1 MSPGDINKPGDG
13 HGENSEL
20 PREPEVLF
28 HKNEQC
34 HFCGRFVLEVDGW
47 AASVQPYHQV
57 LATWDDERTF
67 FSGAHYHLQC
77 LRTYNRRAEVR
88 KAFADWITTDDTL
101 LPVRGA
107 DGQDHE
113 LNRIGLGFTE
123 RIAELPSGEIY
134 ENPRFDRWVFI
145 EYAGPFHIL
154 DARDTEAL
162 GHGGRVRGDTGGGKT
177 VLPVTPPA
185 RFAKWALPELLSFLE
200 ISDCYQD
207 MVDTGQPEYQYLSS
221 GKNSYGFVLG
231 YSLSALLPIPE
242 DVTKFFRKYLPEYI
256 PKRLGDV

>member
-1 MSPGDINKPGDG
+1 MSGDG
-13 HGENSEL
+13 HGENPEL
-20 PREPEVLF
+20 LQGPEVLF
-28 HKNEQC
+28 HKDDHC
-34 HFCGRFVLEVDGW
+34 HFCGRYVLAVEGW

-77 LRTYNRRAEVR
+77 LRTYDRRAEVR
-88 KAFADWITTDDTL
+88 KAFADWITTNDTL
-101 LPVRGA
+101 LTVRGA

-134 ENPRFDRWVFI
+134 ENPWFDRWVFI

-162 GHGGRVRGDTGGGKT
+162 GRGGRVRGDAMGTG
-177 VLPVTPPA
+177 
-185 RFAKWALPELLSFLE
+185 LS
-200 ISDCYQD
+200 C
-207 MVDTGQPEYQYLSS
+207 P
-221 GKNSYGFVLG
+221 
-231 YSLSALLPIPE
+231 
-242 DVTKFFRKYLPEYI
+242 
-256 PKRLGDV
+256 